1 MHCLNGVPVVKAP
14 LQDAS
19 TLSDVS
25 LYLEA
30 TTDLTSGT
38 WSLPL
43 AMAADQSGVPE
54 NRCRWVPAC
63 APPQAFLRLRA
74 TLK

>member
-38 WSLPL
+38 WSLPRDGGGPIGSAREPL
-43 AMAADQSGVPE
+43 PLGAGLCAAAGIP
-54 NRCRWVPAC
+54 PA
-63 APPQAFLRLRA
+63 
-74 TLK
+74 